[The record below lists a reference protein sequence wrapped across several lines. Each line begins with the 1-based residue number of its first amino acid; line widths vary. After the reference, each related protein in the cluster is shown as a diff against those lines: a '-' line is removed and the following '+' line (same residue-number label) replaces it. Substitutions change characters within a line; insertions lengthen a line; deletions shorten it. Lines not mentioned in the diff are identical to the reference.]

1 MRFFRAKVT
10 AAATSSAV
18 RAETAQALGF
28 ELHAPPQPLLCVA
41 QA

>member
-1 MRFFRAKVT
+1 
-10 AAATSSAV
+10 V